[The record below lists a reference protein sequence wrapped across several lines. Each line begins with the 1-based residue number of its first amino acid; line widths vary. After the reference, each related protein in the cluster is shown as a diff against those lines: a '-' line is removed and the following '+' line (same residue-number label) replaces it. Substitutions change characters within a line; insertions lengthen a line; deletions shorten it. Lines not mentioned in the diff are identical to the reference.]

1 MSNIFEAD
9 DNSTPL
15 TEEEKQGLI
24 PSWVTNG
31 SELNDLE
38 SRGIFDAEKWLLTSR
53 QKDLLS
59 EKFIKLVHKKMFE
72 ATWKWAGKSRKT
84 ERNIGVAPY
93 AIGVELQKLFDD
105 VNYWIEHKTYPPI
118 EIGARFHHRLVYI
131 HPFPNGNGRHSRL
144 MADLLMKKLNEKPLN
159 WGQGSL
165 VEISELRKTYIE
177 ALRKADRGDYSTLLA
192 FVSSK

>member
-24 PSWVTNG
+24 PSWVTNRN
-31 SELNDLE
+31 ELNDLE

-59 EKFIKLVHKKMFE
+59 EKFIKQVHKKMFE
-72 ATWKWAGKSRKT
+72 GTWKWAGKFRTT

-93 AIGVELQKLFDD
+93 AIAVELQKLSDD
-105 VNYWIEHKTYPPI
+105 VKYWIEHETYPPV
-118 EIGARFHHRLVYI
+118 EICARFHHRLVYI

-144 MADLLMKKLNEKPLN
+144 MADLVMKKLGEKPLN
-159 WGQGSL
+159 WGEGSL
-165 VEISELRKTYIE
+165 VEISELRKTYIN
-177 ALRKADRGDYSTLLA
+177 ALQKADRGNYSFLLN
-192 FVSSK
+192 FVSK

>member
-24 PSWVTNG
+24 PSWVTNR

-59 EKFIKLVHKKMFE
+59 EKFIKQVHKKMFE
-72 ATWKWAGKSRKT
+72 GTWKWAGKFRTT

-93 AIGVELQKLFDD
+93 AIAVELQKLFDD
-105 VNYWIEHKTYPPI
+105 VNYWIEHKTYSPV

-144 MADLLMKKLNEKPLN
+144 MADLLMKKLGQKPLN
-159 WGQGSL
+159 WGEGSL
-165 VEISELRKTYIE
+165 VEISELRQSYIE
-177 ALRKADRGDYSTLLA
+177 ALRKADRNDFSALLD
-192 FVSSK
+192 FVNK

>member
-24 PSWVTNG
+24 PSWVTNR

-38 SRGIFDAEKWLLTSR
+38 SRGIFDAERWLLTSK

-59 EKFIKLVHKKMFE
+59 EKFIKQVHKKMFE
-72 ATWKWAGKSRKT
+72 GTWKWAGKFRTT

-93 AIGVELQKLFDD
+93 AIAVELQKLFDD
-105 VNYWIEHKTYPPI
+105 VNYWIEHETYPPV

-144 MADLLMKKLNEKPLN
+144 MADLLMKKLEEKPLN
-159 WGQGSL
+159 WGEGSL
-165 VEISELRKTYIE
+165 VEISELRKTYIN
-177 ALRKADRGDYSTLLA
+177 ALQKADRGDYSSLLD
-192 FVSSK
+192 FVNK